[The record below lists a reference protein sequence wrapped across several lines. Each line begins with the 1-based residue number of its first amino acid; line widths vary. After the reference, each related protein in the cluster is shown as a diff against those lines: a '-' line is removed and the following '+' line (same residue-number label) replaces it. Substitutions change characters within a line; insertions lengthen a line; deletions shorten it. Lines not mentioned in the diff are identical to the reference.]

1 MIVRSPVWGVLPV
14 KPFAS
19 AKKRLTAILDAT
31 DRARLARA
39 MFEDVLAALIDCRTL
54 EGVVVVTADGDA
66 AAIARQAGALVLDE
80 SVALGVNAALLDAIA
95 YLSATNDAGMIM
107 VPSDL
112 PQLSANAIEC
122 AIERID
128 APAAIALQ
136 RASDGGT
143 NLFACRPA
151 GIIPPSFGAGS
162 FDAHCAAARRTGLV
176 PRVIEWPGL
185 EHDLD
190 RPDDLPA
197 FLSLRTPT
205 RSHAFVAQALNRG
218 MMSRAIVSI

>member
-1 MIVRSPVWGVLPV
+1 MPV
-14 KPFAS
+14 KPFPS
-19 AKKRLTAILDAT
+19 AKKRLTSILDASA
-31 DRARLARA
+31 RARLARE
-39 MFEDVLAALIDCRTL
+39 MFEDVLAALVDCRTL
-54 EGVVVVTADGDA
+54 EGVVVVTADSDA

-80 SVALGVNAALLDAIA
+80 SVAAGLNAALVNAIA
-95 YLSATNDAGMIM
+95 SLPAATDTGIVM

-112 PQLSANAIEC
+112 PQLSTNAIDY

-128 APAAIALQ
+128 APAAVALQ

-143 NLFACRPA
+143 NLLACRTA
-151 GIIPPSFGAGS
+151 RIITPRFGAGS
-162 FDAHCAAARRTGLV
+162 FDAHCAAARRSGVV
-176 PRVIEWPGL
+176 PHVIEWPGL
-185 EHDLD
+185 ECDLD

-205 RSHAFVAQALNRG
+205 RSHAFLAQVLSRG